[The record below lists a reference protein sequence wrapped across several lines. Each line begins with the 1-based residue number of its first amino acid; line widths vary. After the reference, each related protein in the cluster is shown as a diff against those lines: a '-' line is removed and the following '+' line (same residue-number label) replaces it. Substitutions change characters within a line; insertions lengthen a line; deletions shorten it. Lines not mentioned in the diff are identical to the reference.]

1 MYYRN
6 VDFTV
11 CHDMKKKAWKA
22 VWQERLRA
30 TTILRF
36 PSYHT
41 FISREK
47 SACMTK
53 KIM

>member
-1 MYYRN
+1 MCYRN

-11 CHDMKKKAWKA
+11 CHDMKKKACKA

-41 FISREK
+41 FISREN
-47 SACMTK
+47 STRTTK